1 MGGGREVGR
10 EDSKLWFRKHRNV
23 SSRQIIRSIYIHLP
37 SLCGNMRS
45 FVAIILVVKIPQV
58 LIDVETKPSVPPSE
72 YATAIDRE
80 RPFS

>member
-1 MGGGREVGR
+1 
-10 EDSKLWFRKHRNV
+10 
-23 SSRQIIRSIYIHLP
+23 
-37 SLCGNMRS
+37 MRS
-45 FVAIILVVKIPQV
+45 VVAIILVVKIPQV

>member
-1 MGGGREVGR
+1 
-10 EDSKLWFRKHRNV
+10 
-23 SSRQIIRSIYIHLP
+23 
-37 SLCGNMRS
+37 MRS
-45 FVAIILVVKIPQV
+45 VVARILVVKIPQV